1 VTEWTLSVQKQF
13 GQSLGVE
20 AAYFGSKGTKLTAQ
34 MVDNIAATPSTNP
47 TNSTQ
52 NIRFPGVGAYV
63 LNGFNEF
70 NSSYNALAVRVQRQY
85 SQGLSYLVAYTW
97 SKNIDQVDNLSS
109 GNVFGTA
116 TENPTRWNGPAN
128 RGLAGFDITDVLSM
142 TGTWKIPGQ
151 TRYRAVNSVV
161 SGWELTD
168 IFTLHSG
175 LPFAL
180 YASGYPA
187 NVGEVSGRQSEFANQ
202 TGDPHI
208 AKRTSGEWFNIG
220 AFAQPTPGT
229 FGNMKRNPAAL
240 KSDRLVDDAM
250 TLGKMWNIFHES
262 NQFELRG
269 EFFNL
274 FNHTNYAPP
283 GQTVTSS
290 SFGAISRTLEN
301 GRTVQ
306 LAAKIHF

>member
-1 VTEWTLSVQKQF
+1 VSEWTLSVQKQF

-34 MVDNIAATPSTNP
+34 MIDNIAATPGPSLAANLLTVK
-47 TNSTQ
+47 
-52 NIRFPGVGAYV
+52 FPGAGAYV
-63 LNGFNEF
+63 LNGYNEF

-85 SQGLSYLVAYTW
+85 SHGLSYLVAYTW

-109 GNVFGTA
+109 GNIYGTA
-116 TENPTRWNGPAN
+116 TENPTRFNGAAN

-151 TRYRAVNSVV
+151 TRYRAVNTVV
-161 SGWELTD
+161 SGWALTD

-175 LPFAL
+175 LPFSL
-180 YASGYPA
+180 YALGYPA

-208 AKRTSGEWFNIG
+208 ANRTPGEWFNIA
-220 AFAQPTPGT
+220 AFGQPTPGT

-240 KSDRLVDDAM
+240 RSDGLVDDAM
-250 TLGKMWNIFHES
+250 TIGKMWNIFHE
-262 NQFELRG
+262 NNKFEVRG

-290 SFGAISRTLEN
+290 SFGVISHTLEN

-306 LAAKIHF
+306 LAAKLHF